1 MKLKVNK
8 IILGT
13 AGLGLKYGLK
23 KNSKYLN
30 KSKALKILEYAYD
43 NGIKFFDTAK
53 NYNTE
58 DIIAEFLKTHG
69 IKDLILSTKLPH
81 NSNYKNILDNYLN
94 SVNDTLKKTKLNRI
108 ETVFVHD
115 LNDLKI
121 LRDKN
126 HGNVLKILK
135 KKLPINNIGFS
146 IYNIKDFN
154 KSVAIM
160 KKSVFQFPFNVLNR
174 EFEKLESKK
183 LIYAR
188 SIFLQGFLIN
198 KNIRFLNKKID
209 KLHKNYHN
217 FIENLKIDPFDY
229 AISSVLKKN
238 YNYYVIGVDSIKELK
253 KIINYKVKNNY
264 DYNLDLIY
272 SKKIIDPRNWR

>member
-1 MKLKVNK
+1 MKLESNK

-13 AGLGLKYGLK
+13 ARFGLKYGLK
-23 KNSKYLN
+23 NNSKFLN
-30 KSKALKILEYAYD
+30 KSKVLKILEYAYD

-58 DIIAEFLKTHG
+58 DIIGEFLKTHG
-69 IKDLILSTKLPH
+69 IKDLKLSTKLPH

-94 SVNDTLKKTKLNRI
+94 SVNDTLKKTKLGSI

-121 LRDKN
+121 LRHKN
-126 HGNVLKILK
+126 HKDDLKILK
-135 KKLPINNIGFS
+135 NKLPIKNIGFS

-154 KSVAIM
+154 NSVTIM
-160 KKSVFQFPFNVLNR
+160 KKSVFQFPYNALNR
-174 EFEKLESKK
+174 EFDKLESKK

-198 KNIRFLNKKID
+198 KNIKFLNKKLH
-209 KLHKNYHN
+209 KLHKNYHD
-217 FIENLKIDPFDY
+217 FIRNLKIDPFDY

-238 YNYYVIGVDSIKELK
+238 FNYYVIGVDSIKELQ
-253 KIINYKVKNNY
+253 KIMNYKVKDNY
-264 DYNLDLIY
+264 DYNLGLIY
-272 SKKIIDPRNWR
+272 SKKIIDPRNW